1 MIVSFTTLFFPP
13 SKLLFDHLVWNSHIS
28 HRKIVAQVPPNT
40 HRFRGKNVVDIL
52 LQSRSPKYLNYCKS
66 KSFTFIAKTCNLS
79 KTDDSK
85 SSSYTGIAHPKT
97 SMKITI
103 LKLLQKYN
111 IMWTVHKNQGGNSGK
126 ISVNYPSNTHQI
138 PDQILIKN
146 SSNTDQILIKYAPN
160 TDQIFIKNYNRNYQ
174 ILIKYASNSHQYA
187 SNTHQILTKYSS
199 IMQQILIKYSS
210 TMPLLLP

>member
-13 SKLLFDHLVWNSHIS
+13 SKLLFDHLVQNSIIYY
-28 HRKIVAQVPPNT
+28 RKIVAQVPLNT
-40 HRFRGKNVVDIL
+40 RRFQGKNVVDIL

-146 SSNTDQILIKYAPN
+146 SSNTDQIL
-160 TDQIFIKNYNRNYQ
+160 
-174 ILIKYASNSHQYA
+174 S
-187 SNTHQILTKYSS
+187 SNTH
-199 IMQQILIKYSS
+199 QILIKYSS
-210 TMPLLLP
+210 KTTIEIIKYSSNTHQIVINTHQILIKYSQNTHQLCNKC

>member
-1 MIVSFTTLFFPP
+1 MVVSFTTLFFPP

-28 HRKIVAQVPPNT
+28 HRIIVAQVPPNT

-146 SSNTDQILIKYAPN
+146 SSNTDQIL
-160 TDQIFIKNYNRNYQ
+160 
-174 ILIKYASNSHQYA
+174 S
-187 SNTHQILTKYSS
+187 SNTH
-199 IMQQILIKYSS
+199 QILIKYSS
-210 TMPLLLP
+210 KTTIEIIKYSSNTHQIVINTHQILIKYSQNTHQLCNKC

>member
-1 MIVSFTTLFFPP
+1 MVVSFTTLFFPP

-28 HRKIVAQVPPNT
+28 HRIIVAQVPPNT

-146 SSNTDQILIKYAPN
+146 SSNTDQIL
-160 TDQIFIKNYNRNYQ
+160 
-174 ILIKYASNSHQYA
+174 S
-187 SNTHQILTKYSS
+187 SNTH
-199 IMQQILIKYSS
+199 QILIKYSS
-210 TMPLLLP
+210 KTTIEIIKYSSNTHQIVINTHQILIKYSQNTHQLCNKY